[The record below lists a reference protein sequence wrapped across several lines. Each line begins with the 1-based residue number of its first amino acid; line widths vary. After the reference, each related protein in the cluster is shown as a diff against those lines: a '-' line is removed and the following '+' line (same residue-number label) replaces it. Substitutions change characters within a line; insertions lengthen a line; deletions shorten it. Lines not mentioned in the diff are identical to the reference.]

1 MSGKCLRDK
10 ALLDTDWRVRVAG
23 VQAHSAAGD
32 VSAIAQRL
40 SAIAT
45 EFKTSVDR
53 IAGPDRH
60 EVVALFEAALNHPS
74 RPDVVR
80 AAEEIYAA
88 VQTKKPGPQF
98 KDTGRAEV
106 ACAAATVTDHA
117 RRRLQRTKTCGYD
130 SFPPRFREPWMVKGD
145 GHGPAG
151 PLQGVGRTYPKLTTV
166 GRVFV
171 LRTLTEPSHA
181 RVHKAFESP
190 RKFDAHHR
198 WNSSGTPVVN
208 SVSRYRY
215 SR

>member
-1 MSGKCLRDK
+1 MSGKSLRDK

-74 RPDVVR
+74 RRNVVH

-88 VQTKKPGPQF
+88 VKPKNLDNLRIQ
-98 KDTGRAEV
+98 AELRWHV
-106 ACAAATVTDHA
+106 
-117 RRRLQRTKTCGYD
+117 
-130 SFPPRFREPWMVKGD
+130 
-145 GHGPAG
+145 
-151 PLQGVGRTYPKLTTV
+151 PLQPSPIMLADDSSAQRHAVTTH
-166 GRVFV
+166 F
-171 LRTLTEPSHA
+171 
-181 RVHKAFESP
+181 
-190 RKFDAHHR
+190 HR
-198 WNSSGTPVVN
+198 GSENRGW
-208 SVSRYRY
+208 
-215 SR
+215 